1 MYQSTPNIIIKKNK
15 QRKLNPKPSPHW
27 SCDVY
32 QITTLMN
39 PIEVLIKSIA
49 SPRTKLT
56 KETLLGLMFHIV
68 WFYDIEH
75 NIKSDHSIKLKLY
88 QVIPKVLF
96 YIGIRFQVNQCSI
109 KQSDTG

>member
-1 MYQSTPNIIIKKNK
+1 
-15 QRKLNPKPSPHW
+15 
-27 SCDVY
+27 VY

-39 PIEVLIKSIA
+39 PIEVLFKSIA